1 MKRLLAVIRKEYI
14 HILRDPKSLAI
25 VFIMPILMIFIYGYA
40 LTFDLNNINTAI
52 IDFSKSNI
60 SKSLINDFR
69 NNKYFNIFEL
79 SNEKSPIL
87 LANDLLRKGEVKEI
101 IIIPKDFSKRIN
113 KGMIGKIGIII
124 DGSDSNTANIVYQ
137 YNEMIIN
144 SFLIKYQ
151 KLNDLFNIKTKVF
164 FNPEL
169 KSANFFIPG
178 LVAVLL
184 LMVSALLTSISI
196 SKEKENGSLDL
207 IFISPLKSFEI
218 IIGKTIPYIFVSLIE
233 AIIILLFSYFWFNIP
248 IRGNIISLTIFT
260 IIYIITGLSI
270 GIFISTS
277 APDQRTAMMGAQ
289 LATILPSIMLS
300 GFIFPLESLNPIL
313 KSFSYLIPATYFLRI
328 IRGIILKGTG
338 IENFGFE
345 AGILILIS
353 ILLLLIAMKKFNK
366 MREIRR

>member
-25 VFIMPILMIFIYGYA
+25 VFIMPVLMIFIYGYA
-40 LTFDLNNINTAI
+40 LTFDINNINAAV
-52 IDFSKSNI
+52 IDYSQSEI
-60 SKSLINDFR
+60 SKNLINDFR
-69 NNKYFNIFEL
+69 NNDYFHITNL
-79 SNEKSPIL
+79 SNEKNPFEK
-87 LANDLLRKGEVKEI
+87 ANKLLRKGKVKEI
-101 IIIPKDFSKRIN
+101 IVIPKDFSKKIKSKRV
-113 KGMIGKIGIII
+113 GEIGIII

-144 SFLIKYQ
+144 AFTLKLQ
-151 KLNDLFNIKTKVF
+151 KLDDLFNVKTKVY

-196 SKEKENGSLDL
+196 AKEKENGSLDL

-218 IIGKTIPYIFVSLIE
+218 IVGKTVPYIVVSFID
-233 AIIILLFSYFWFNIP
+233 AVIILLFSYFWFNIP
-248 IRGNIISLTIFT
+248 IRGNLLSLTVFIF
-260 IIYIITGLSI
+260 IYIVTGLSL

-289 LATILPSIMLS
+289 MATILPSIILS
-300 GFIFPLESLNPIL
+300 GFIFPLDSLAPIL
-313 KSFSYLIPATYFLRI
+313 KYFSYIIPATYFLKI
-328 IRGIILKGTG
+328 IRGIILKGSG
-338 IENFGFE
+338 IENFGLE
-345 AGILILIS
+345 AGILILMS
-353 ILLLLIAMKKFNK
+353 VFLLGVAMKKFNK
-366 MREIRR
+366 MREIKR